1 VSTARVAPYPR
12 PLDAL
17 LLVSL
22 AWLTVQLVG
31 ASLLRPLGAQLAV
44 GIGLTLGVV
53 AVSAFAWRA
62 LPPPR
67 GERLGLRGVA
77 RRYLVCIVL
86 LIPIAFVGSELEQL
100 VRAVFPPP
108 DLDVV
113 ARVRRAAVATDTP
126 RRIAQTLAITIALA
140 PALEEWLFRGLIQPG
155 LVDAVG
161 VRRGILVTSLLFGLW
176 HGSFG
181 LSPAAWCS
189 AFAGAFVYGLLLGIA
204 RHTSGSL
211 LAALLLHIGINGM
224 AVLGAALHRTLPI
237 PVWNAPGEHVPAAV
251 LAPALLAVAL
261 GVTLALRRPAG
272 AGGRA

>member
-1 VSTARVAPYPR
+1 MSAERTAPYPKL
-12 PLDAL
+12 PDAL

-22 AWLTVQLVG
+22 AWLTAQLVG
-31 ASLLRPLGAQLAV
+31 VLLLRPLGAQLAI

-67 GERLGLRGVA
+67 GKQLGLRPFA
-77 RRYLVCIVL
+77 WRYLVCVVL

-100 VRAVFPPP
+100 VRSVFPPP

-113 ARVRRAAVATDTP
+113 ARVRRATVATDTP
-126 RRIAQTLAITIALA
+126 RHIAQTLAITVALA

-155 LVDAVG
+155 LVDTAG
-161 VRRGILVTSLLFGLW
+161 AGRGILATSLLFGLW

-181 LSPAAWCS
+181 LSPAAWCA

-204 RHTSGSL
+204 RYTSGSL
-211 LAALLLHIGINGM
+211 LPAFLLHIGINSM
-224 AVLGAALHRTLPI
+224 AVLGAALQRTLPI

-251 LAPALLAVAL
+251 LAPALVAVAL
-261 GVTLALRRPAG
+261 GLALALRSPAG
-272 AGGRA
+272 ARARA